1 MKLHIMY
8 NLALAISSPLLP
20 AKNVAESEICS
31 IKDNHTQHIEV
42 LFRAFSR
49 ENIVHDTLV
58 RCESSYVK

>member
-8 NLALAISSPLLP
+8 NLVLAISSPLLR
-20 AKNVAESEICS
+20 AKNVAVNEISS

-42 LFRAFSR
+42 LFRGFSR
-49 ENIVHDTLV
+49 ENIVHDALV

>member
-8 NLALAISSPLLP
+8 NLVLAISSPLLR
-20 AKNVAESEICS
+20 AKNVAVSEISS
-31 IKDNHTQHIEV
+31 IEDNHTQHIEV